1 MSLNGSTS
9 EFGISDFEAMLS
21 ANYQKEDFIASLQE
35 KVARAQKLINI
46 PNLDETLRFHLQRFI
61 DLTQKECHERTM
73 LKGQDSDDYD
83 DTDNYLRNTYISSP
97 GKPENDVYT
106 VLSLIKWRE
115 YSEFVPTAVKPFGN
129 VVRIFNYDIMGIIS
143 AQ

>member
-106 VLSLIKWRE
+106 VLSLIK
-115 YSEFVPTAVKPFGN
+115 
-129 VVRIFNYDIMGIIS
+129 
-143 AQ
+143 